1 MKRLCLHGV
10 VIVTSVALRLADAWL
25 WPQIGLAH
33 RIEAIREWARLK
45 LNNDKPEEDEDHGS

>member
-10 VIVTSVALRLADAWL
+10 VIMSTGALNLADAWL
-25 WPQIGLAH
+25 WSQIGLAH

-45 LNNDKPEEDEDHGS
+45 LDNSKPQEHEDHGS